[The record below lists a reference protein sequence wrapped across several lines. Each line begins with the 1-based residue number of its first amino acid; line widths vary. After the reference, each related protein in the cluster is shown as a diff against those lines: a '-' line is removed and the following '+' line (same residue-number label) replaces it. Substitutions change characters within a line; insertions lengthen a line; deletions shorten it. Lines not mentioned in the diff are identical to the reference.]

1 MRRLTVLSLISL
13 IVLSTFSTP
22 SVLAESLHSTMT
34 ADELHFTI
42 LHTNDEHSAMV
53 PFPLVDFDSE
63 KPNPSLGGFARLA
76 QAVKDIRAAKE
87 AVNEPVLLLSAGD
100 YVAGH
105 PYSWLA
111 LEGKAP
117 ELSVMTEIGYDVIT
131 IGNHEYDYGP
141 DLLAEYYTAAGYPAA
156 NADTVLVASNV
167 LPPPGHALD
176 DVGINK
182 THVKVLEGG
191 LKLGFF
197 GLIGIDAVNVAPN
210 AAPVEFADQVEAA
223 QAAVAE
229 LEKQDVD
236 VIIAIT
242 HAGED
247 EDVDLA
253 KAVPG
258 IDVVVGG
265 HAHTL
270 LREPIIEGETIIVQA
285 GEYLKYMGCL
295 ELAYNTATGKVRVR
309 NADTGQPYVIP
320 LDDTFAQE
328 PETAELVA
336 ECTADLNTMIAEM
349 TDGRFADI
357 AETVVWSSFAVPNTP
372 VLQETPFANFV
383 TDAMRLVAEE
393 TTGEKVHLAC
403 QANGTLRGS
412 IVPGSMPWSEDR
424 VCFYDLAS
432 LVGLGSGPDGTPGYP
447 LVSAYL
453 TGQELRRLFEVQV
466 LLAELMG
473 DTYFL
478 QFSGAR
484 MIYDPDRAVLFTVP
498 FLDLPIPTTMAVL
511 SAELYAG
518 EGIQDTEEY
527 IRLAKNDQQLYHI
540 VTDYYIASF
549 LPMVGEML
557 PSLGLVMK
565 DEHGNP
571 IVDLDDAI
579 IYRNGHELKV
589 WQAVVEY
596 AASQPLDNEGNPRI
610 SPYYAATAGRLVTKH
625 TVPLW
630 IWLVLILAVVVALV
644 VVIVRAARHRKRRR
658 KLVA

>member
-1 MRRLTVLSLISL
+1 MMNTLRW
-13 IVLSTFSTP
+13 
-22 SVLAESLHSTMT
+22 
-34 ADELHFTI
+34 
-42 LHTNDEHSAMV
+42 
-53 PFPLVDFDSE
+53 PFLVDFDSE
-63 KPNPSLGGFARLA
+63 AQPIWGFARLT
-76 QAVKDIRAAKE
+76 QAVKDIRATKE
-87 AVNEPVLLLSAGD
+87 AVNEPAAAFCRGLCRPS
-100 YVAGH
+100 
-105 PYSWLA
+105 YSWLA

-176 DVGINK
+176 DVGISK

-270 LREPIIEGETIIVQA
+270 LREPIEARPSSSRQGVSQVYGLSGTTSQYRHRQV
-285 GEYLKYMGCL
+285 
-295 ELAYNTATGKVRVR
+295 VR

-336 ECTADLNTMIAEM
+336 ECAADLNAMIAKM

-357 AETVVWSSFAVPNTP
+357 AGTVVWSSLPSP
-372 VLQETPFANFV
+372 I
-383 TDAMRLVAEE
+383 RLYCRKRPSPTSSRMPCAWWRK
-393 TTGEKVHLAC
+393 GRLAKGPI
-403 QANGTLRGS
+403 QANGTLREALFQ
-412 IVPGSMPWSEDR
+412 VQCPGPRTGFASMTWH
-424 VCFYDLAS
+424 

-447 LVSAYL
+447 VSAYL

-466 LLAELMG
+466 LL
-473 DTYFL
+473 
-478 QFSGAR
+478 S
-484 MIYDPDRAVLFTVP
+484 
-498 FLDLPIPTTMAVL
+498 
-511 SAELYAG
+511 
-518 EGIQDTEEY
+518 
-527 IRLAKNDQQLYHI
+527 
-540 VTDYYIASF
+540 
-549 LPMVGEML
+549 
-557 PSLGLVMK
+557 
-565 DEHGNP
+565 
-571 IVDLDDAI
+571 
-579 IYRNGHELKV
+579 
-589 WQAVVEY
+589 
-596 AASQPLDNEGNPRI
+596 
-610 SPYYAATAGRLVTKH
+610 
-625 TVPLW
+625 
-630 IWLVLILAVVVALV
+630 
-644 VVIVRAARHRKRRR
+644 
-658 KLVA
+658 

>member
-1 MRRLTVLSLISL
+1 MRRLTMLSLISL
-13 IVLSTFSTP
+13 IVLSVFSTP
-22 SVLAESLHSTMT
+22 SVLAESLHSTMA

-53 PFPLVDFDSE
+53 PFPLVDFDNE

-76 QAVKDIRAAKE
+76 QAAKEIRAAKE

-117 ELSVMTEIGYDVIT
+117 ELSVMIKMGYDVVT

-141 DLLAEYYTAAGYPAA
+141 DLLAEYYKSAGYPGA
-156 NADTVLVASNV
+156 NADTALVASNI
-167 LPPPGHALD
+167 LPPPGHALE

-197 GLIGIDAVNVAPN
+197 GLIGIDAVNVSPN
-210 AAPVEFADQVEAA
+210 ATPVDFADQVETAR
-223 QAAVAE
+223 AAVAE

-258 IDVVVGG
+258 IDVIVGG
-265 HAHTL
+265 HSHTL
-270 LREPIIEGETIIVQA
+270 LEEPIIEGETIIVQA

-295 ELAYNTATGKVRVR
+295 ELAYNTSTGKLRIR
-309 NADTGQPYVIP
+309 NADTEPYVIP
-320 LDDTFAQE
+320 LDDRFAQE
-328 PETAELVA
+328 PEIAELVDKCTAELNA
-336 ECTADLNTMIAEM
+336 MIAEM

-357 AETVVWSSFAVPNTP
+357 SETVVRSSFVVPNTP

-393 TTGEKVHLAC
+393 VTGEKVHLAC

-412 IVPGSMPWSEDR
+412 IVPGSMPWSEDQ

-484 MIYDPDRAVLFTVP
+484 MTYDPNRAVLFTVP

-518 EGIQDTEEY
+518 EGTQDTEDY
-527 IRLAKNDQQLYHI
+527 IKIAKNDQQLYHI

-549 LPMVGEML
+549 LPMIGEML
-557 PSLGLVMK
+557 PSLELVMK

-596 AASQPLDNEGNPRI
+596 AASQPLGSDGNPRI

-644 VVIVRAARHRKRRR
+644 VVIVQAARHRKRRR